1 MSCIGYLYRIIYLQA
16 APGRM
21 KIRFAGGR
29 RYPQLLGIYP
39 APPAASAGAPRTLF
53 RTPPALLPQSHLF
66 GELRSGRRVVWRH
79 HGVVGPQ
86 TPFFAILLGRH
97 VVLRTQMALEGLEL
111 LPVLQT
117 NDKFG
122 RDRFLHRD
130 RRLEWLGRS
139 IGGLA
144 RHPAESCMHLIN
156 QA

>member
-1 MSCIGYLYRIIYLQA
+1 MVMAMSCIGYLYRIIYLQA

-39 APPAASAGAPRTLF
+39 APPAESAGAPRTLF

-97 VVLRTQMALEGLEL
+97 IVLVRKWRLRDLNFFPSSKQMINSGVIDFFTETAGLSGSAGPSAGLPDTL
-111 LPVLQT
+111 LRAACT
-117 NDKFG
+117 
-122 RDRFLHRD
+122 
-130 RRLEWLGRS
+130 
-139 IGGLA
+139 
-144 RHPAESCMHLIN
+144 
-156 QA
+156 